1 MNRPFGLSGLDKQS
15 NICAYFYYKFFRRE
29 GLDIIGISKGTEI
42 YIIVGLGNPGSRFD
56 NTRHNV
62 GFDTVDYLSKK
73 LGIRVSKI
81 GFKSIYGEGEAEG
94 KRIILCKPQTF
105 MNLSGETVRDIVDWY
120 KVPVENLI
128 VIYDDVDLEPGK
140 IRVRPKGSSGT
151 HNGMKSVIY
160 QLQSQDFPRVRIG
173 IGRAP
178 EKWDLADY
186 VLSKFSKQ
194 DREII
199 DKSIE
204 MAAKAAIMIAA
215 SDVTEAMNTF
225 NR

>member
-1 MNRPFGLSGLDKQS
+1 M
-15 NICAYFYYKFFRRE
+15 E
-29 GLDIIGISKGTEI
+29 DIF
-42 YIIVGLGNPGSRFD
+42 IIAGLGNPGKKYE

-62 GFDTVDYLSKK
+62 GFDTIDYLSDKYSIK
-73 LGIRVSKI
+73 VSRI
-81 GFKSIYGEGEAEG
+81 GFKAVYGEGEIEG
-94 KRIILCKPQTF
+94 KKVILLKPQTF
-105 MNLSGETVRDIVDWY
+105 MNLSGESIREITEWY
-120 KVPVENLI
+120 KIPAESLI
-128 VIYDDVDLEPGK
+128 IIYDDIDLEPGK

-160 QLQSQDFPRVRIG
+160 QLQSDSFPRVRIG

-186 VLSKFSKQ
+186 VLSKFSKE

-199 DKSIE
+199 DQSIE
-204 MAAKAAIMIAA
+204 KAAEAAIMITN
-215 SDVTEAMNTF
+215 SGLNKAMNSY

>member
-1 MNRPFGLSGLDKQS
+1 M
-15 NICAYFYYKFFRRE
+15 RRE
-29 GLDIIGISKGTEI
+29 RLDIGISIATDI
-42 YIIVGLGNPGSRFD
+42 YIIVGLGNPGSRYD

-62 GFDTVDYLSKK
+62 GFDTIDYLSAK

-81 GFKSIYGEGEAEG
+81 GFKSIYGEGEVEG
-94 KRIILCKPQTF
+94 KKIILCKPQTF
-105 MNLSGETVRDIVDWY
+105 MNLSGETVRDIVAWY
-120 KVPVENLI
+120 KIPVENI
-128 VIYDDVDLEPGK
+128 IIIYDDIDLEPGK

-186 VLSKFSKQ
+186 VLSKFSKA

-199 DKSIE
+199 NKSIE
-204 MAAKAAIMIAA
+204 MAANAAIMIAA
-215 SDVTEAMNTF
+215 RGVAEAMNTF
-225 NR
+225 NS